1 MSGFYKICSRILKN
15 KLLLPV
21 FGEKVVTKPLKSK
34 KLEHITAAEC
44 IMEKMEDAEH
54 GGEE

>member
-1 MSGFYKICSRILKN
+1 MPGFYKICSRILKN

-54 GGEE
+54 G